1 MLLTQFAR
9 RVLARSPTTLEP
21 SRFVKILGAWRVT
34 LLIAVPPIAAVFLA
48 GLIFESFDL
57 IGTRVRPFTEA
68 LGWSVVRLALA
79 VGISRGLFAPTRP
92 AWRLANPSDPI
103 SERIVRVAITVA
115 CIVSITRLLEALNEI
130 INASTAFSVAT
141 RGVGATVAAVA
152 LGIGLSGFGGEA
164 GNDDVPTQV
173 SPSREWFGLLR
184 AVAWLVTTAVLASVL
199 IG

>member
-1 MLLTQFAR
+1 M
-9 RVLARSPTTLEP
+9 
-21 SRFVKILGAWRVT
+21 
-34 LLIAVPPIAAVFLA
+34 
-48 GLIFESFDL
+48 
-57 IGTRVRPFTEA
+57 
-68 LGWSVVRLALA
+68 VRLALA